1 VLVVINQILEELI
14 ASTSG
19 AHAVIFLDG
28 DGEAIAHAG
37 DSAADVKLV
46 GAWKEIQFDH
56 IKTIAE
62 RLKLG
67 NVHAVLFSLEEGN
80 ELIVPV
86 SGEYCLLLF
95 MSSYANLHEA
105 MGGLRKAI
113 ERLRKEIT

>member
-1 VLVVINQILEELI
+1 MINQILEELLT
-14 ASTSG
+14 SVSG

-37 DSAADVKLV
+37 DSAADIRLV

-56 IKTIAE
+56 VKIIAD

-67 NVHAVLFSLEEGN
+67 NVQAVLFSRDEGN

-86 SGEYCLLLF
+86 TGEYCLLLF
-95 MSSYANLHEA
+95 MSSYANVHEA

-113 ERLRKEIT
+113 VLLKKEVE